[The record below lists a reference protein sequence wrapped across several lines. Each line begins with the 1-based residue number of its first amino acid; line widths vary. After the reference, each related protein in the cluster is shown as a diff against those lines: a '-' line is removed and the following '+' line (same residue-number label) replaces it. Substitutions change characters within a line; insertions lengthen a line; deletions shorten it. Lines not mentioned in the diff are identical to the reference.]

1 MAARLVL
8 VKRLLLSSVLF
19 GCALPI
25 CAAEFPLK
33 PIRFIVPWGPGS
45 GPDVTSRIVGAEMS
59 AALGQ
64 QVIIE
69 NRAGAGGSVGLTAI
83 AKSAPDGYTIGH
95 GSIGT
100 TISYS
105 VIPNV
110 PYDLKKDF
118 TAIGQLLYGAN
129 VLAVRLSLPVKSVQE
144 LIAYAKANPGKLLYG
159 SPGNGTSLH
168 LSMEIFKSM
177 TGTEMQHVPYK
188 DAQQAVAGV
197 IAGQVDLQFENT
209 GAIVPHVKAGRVRA
223 LAISTAQRSPALPEL
238 PTVAEA
244 GVAGFEVTTWSG
256 FVGPAGLPKEV
267 VAKLNAELNRA
278 LSLPSVIE
286 KFASF
291 GYETAKTTP
300 EQFDALIQTEAARWS
315 KVVKSVGAR
324 VD

>member
-1 MAARLVL
+1 MVL
-8 VKRLLLSSVLF
+8 VKRLLVSMILF
-19 GCALPI
+19 CCALSI
-25 CAAEFPLK
+25 CAADFPSR

-64 QVIIE
+64 PIVIE
-69 NRAGAGGSVGLTAI
+69 NRAGAGGSVGLSAI

-118 TAIGQLLYGAN
+118 TAIGQLLYGSN
-129 VLAVRLSLPVKSVQE
+129 VLAVRPSLPVKSVQE
-144 LIAYAKANPGKLLYG
+144 LIAYAKANPDKLLYG

-168 LSMEIFKSM
+168 LSMEIFKQM
-177 TGTEMQHVPYK
+177 TGTQMQHVPFK
-188 DAQQAVAGV
+188 DAQQAVTAV
-197 IAGQVDLQFENT
+197 ISGQVDLQFENS

-223 LAISTAQRSPALPEL
+223 LAVSTAKRSPALPEV

-244 GVAGFEVTTWSG
+244 GVASFEVTTWSG

-267 VAKLNAELNRA
+267 IARLNAELNRA

-286 KFASF
+286 KFTSL
-291 GYETAKTTP
+291 GYETVKTTP
-300 EQFDALIQTEAARWS
+300 EQFDALIQKEAVRWS
-315 KVVKSVGAR
+315 GVVRSVGAR

>member
-1 MAARLVL
+1 MVL
-8 VKRLLLSSVLF
+8 VKRLLATTLLF
-19 GCALPI
+19 CCALSI
-25 CAAEFPLK
+25 CAADFPTR

-45 GPDVTSRIVGAEMS
+45 GPDVTSRIVSAEMS
-59 AALGQ
+59 AGLGQ
-64 QVIIE
+64 PIVIE
-69 NRAGAGGSVGLTAI
+69 NRAGAGGSVGLAAI

-118 TAIGQLLYGAN
+118 TAIGQMLYGAN
-129 VLAVRLSLPVKSVQE
+129 VLAVRPSLPVNSVQE

-168 LSMEIFKSM
+168 LSMEIFKQM
-177 TGTEMQHVPYK
+177 TGTQMQHVPFK
-188 DAQQAVAGV
+188 DAQQAVTGV
-197 IAGQVDLQFENT
+197 ISGQVDLQFENS

-223 LAISTAQRSPALPEL
+223 LAVSTAKRSPALPEV

-256 FVGPAGLPKEV
+256 FVGPAGLPKGV
-267 VAKLNAELNRA
+267 VARLNAELNRA

-286 KFASF
+286 KFTSL
-291 GYETAKTTP
+291 GYETVKTTP
-300 EQFDALIQTEAARWS
+300 EQFDGLIQAEAVRWS
-315 KVVKSVGAR
+315 GVVRSVGAR

>member
-1 MAARLVL
+1 MVL
-8 VKRLLLSSVLF
+8 VKRLLISSVLF
-19 GCALPI
+19 SSALSI
-25 CAAEFPLK
+25 CAADFPVR

-64 QVIIE
+64 PIVIE
-69 NRAGAGGSVGLTAI
+69 NRAGAGGSVGLAAI

-105 VIPNV
+105 VMPNV

-118 TAIGQLLYGAN
+118 TAIGQLLYGMN
-129 VLAVRLSLPVKSVQE
+129 VLAVRPSLPVNSVQE

-168 LSMEIFKSM
+168 LSMEIFKQM
-177 TGTEMQHVPYK
+177 TGTQMQHVPFK
-188 DAQQAVAGV
+188 DAQQAVTGV
-197 IAGQVDLQFENT
+197 ISGQVDLQFENG

-223 LAISTAQRSPALPEL
+223 LAVSTARRSPALPEV

-267 VAKLNAELNRA
+267 VAKLNTELNRA
-278 LSLPSVIE
+278 LSLPSVID
-286 KFASF
+286 KFTSL
-291 GYETAKTTP
+291 GYETVKTTP
-300 EQFDALIQTEAARWS
+300 EQFDGLIQKEAVRWS
-315 KVVKSVGAR
+315 SVVKTVGAR

>member
-1 MAARLVL
+1 MFQVRRRQLLIGTAAFFI
-8 VKRLLLSSVLF
+8 S
-19 GCALPI
+19 
-25 CAAEFPLK
+25 AASFAQPYPSK

-64 QVIIE
+64 PIVIE
-69 NRAGAGGSVGLTAI
+69 NRAGAGGSVGLAAI
-83 AKSAPDGYTIGH
+83 ARAAPDGYTIGH

-118 TAIGQLLYGAN
+118 TAIGQLLYGSN
-129 VLAVRLSLPVKSVQE
+129 VLAVRPSLPVKSVQE

-168 LSMEIFKSM
+168 LSMEIFKQM
-177 TGTEMQHVPYK
+177 TGTQIQHVPFK
-188 DAQQAVAGV
+188 DAQQAVTGV
-197 IAGQVDLQFENT
+197 ISGQVDLQFENS

-223 LAISTAQRSPALPEL
+223 LAVSTARRSSALPEV

-244 GVAGFEVTTWSG
+244 GVADFDVTTWSG
-256 FVGPAGLPKEV
+256 FVGPAGLPKAV
-267 VAKLNAELNRA
+267 IAKLNAELNRA
-278 LSLPSVIE
+278 LSLPSVID
-286 KFASF
+286 KFASL

-300 EQFDALIQTEAARWS
+300 EQFDDLIQKEAVRWS
-315 KVVKSVGAR
+315 GVVRSVGAR

>member
-1 MAARLVL
+1 MVL
-8 VKRLLLSSVLF
+8 VKRLLVAMVLF
-19 GCALPI
+19 CCALSI
-25 CAAEFPLK
+25 CAADFPTK

-64 QVIIE
+64 PIVIE
-69 NRAGAGGSVGLTAI
+69 NRAGAGGSVGLSAI
-83 AKSAPDGYTIGH
+83 ARSAPDGYTIGH

-110 PYDLKKDF
+110 SYDLKKDF
-118 TAIGQLLYGAN
+118 TAIGQLLYGSN
-129 VLAVRLSLPVKSVQE
+129 VLAVRPSLPVKSVQE
-144 LIAYAKANPGKLLYG
+144 LIAYAKANPDKLLYG

-168 LSMEIFKSM
+168 LSMEIFKQM
-177 TGTEMQHVPYK
+177 TGTQMQHVPFK
-188 DAQQAVAGV
+188 DAQQAVTAV
-197 IAGQVDLQFENT
+197 ISGQVDLQFENS

-223 LAISTAQRSPALPEL
+223 LAVSTAKRSPALPEV

-267 VAKLNAELNRA
+267 IARLNAELNRA

-286 KFASF
+286 KFTSL

-300 EQFDALIQTEAARWS
+300 EQFDELIQKEAVRWS
-315 KVVKSVGAR
+315 RVVRAVGAR

>member
-1 MAARLVL
+1 MVL
-8 VKRLLLSSVLF
+8 VKRLLVAMVLCC
-19 GCALPI
+19 CALSI
-25 CAAEFPLK
+25 SAVDFPTK

-64 QVIIE
+64 PIVIE
-69 NRAGAGGSVGLTAI
+69 NRAGAGGSVGLSAI
-83 AKSAPDGYTIGH
+83 ARSAPDGYTIGH

-110 PYDLKKDF
+110 SYDLKKDF
-118 TAIGQLLYGAN
+118 TAIGQLLYGSN
-129 VLAVRLSLPVKSVQE
+129 VLAVRPSLPVKSVQE
-144 LIAYAKANPGKLLYG
+144 LIAYAKANPDKLLYG

-168 LSMEIFKSM
+168 LSMEIFKQM
-177 TGTEMQHVPYK
+177 TGTQMQHVPFK
-188 DAQQAVAGV
+188 DAQQAVTAV
-197 IAGQVDLQFENT
+197 ISGQVDLQFENS

-223 LAISTAQRSPALPEL
+223 LAVSTAKRSPALPEV

-267 VAKLNAELNRA
+267 IARLNAELNRA

-286 KFASF
+286 KFTSL

-300 EQFDALIQTEAARWS
+300 EQFDELIQKEAVRWS
-315 KVVKSVGAR
+315 RVVRAVGAR

>member
-1 MAARLVL
+1 MVL
-8 VKRLLLSSVLF
+8 VKRLLVAMVLCC
-19 GCALPI
+19 CALSI
-25 CAAEFPLK
+25 SAADFPTK

-64 QVIIE
+64 PIVIE
-69 NRAGAGGSVGLTAI
+69 NRAGAGGSVGLSAI
-83 AKSAPDGYTIGH
+83 ARSAPDGYTIGH

-110 PYDLKKDF
+110 SYDLKKDF
-118 TAIGQLLYGAN
+118 AAIGQLLYGSN
-129 VLAVRLSLPVKSVQE
+129 VLAVRPSLPVKSVQE
-144 LIAYAKANPGKLLYG
+144 LIAYAKANPDKLLYG

-168 LSMEIFKSM
+168 LSMEIFKQM
-177 TGTEMQHVPYK
+177 TGTQMQHVPFK
-188 DAQQAVAGV
+188 DAQQAVTAV
-197 IAGQVDLQFENT
+197 ISGQVDLQFENS

-223 LAISTAQRSPALPEL
+223 LAVSTAKRSPALPEV

-267 VAKLNAELNRA
+267 IARLNAELNRA

-286 KFASF
+286 KFTSL

-300 EQFDALIQTEAARWS
+300 EQFDALIQKEAVRWS
-315 KVVKSVGAR
+315 RVVRSVGAR

>member
-1 MAARLVL
+1 MVL
-8 VKRLLLSSVLF
+8 VRWLLVPVVLF
-19 GCALPI
+19 CCALSI
-25 CAAEFPLK
+25 CAADFPIR

-45 GPDVTSRIVGAEMS
+45 GPDVTSRIVSAEMS
-59 AALGQ
+59 AVLGQ
-64 QVIIE
+64 PIVIE
-69 NRAGAGGSVGLTAI
+69 NRAGAGGSVGLAAI

-105 VIPNV
+105 VIPNLH
-110 PYDLKKDF
+110 YDLNKDF

-129 VLAVRLSLPVKSVQE
+129 VLAVRPSLPVHSVQE

-168 LSMEIFKSM
+168 LSMEIFKQM
-177 TGTEMQHVPYK
+177 TGTQMQHVPFK
-188 DAQQAVAGV
+188 DAQQAVTGV
-197 IAGQVDLQFENT
+197 ISGQVDLQFENS
-209 GAIVPHVKAGRVRA
+209 GAIIPHVKAGRVRA
-223 LAISTAQRSPALPEL
+223 LAVSTAKRTPALPDL

-244 GVAGFEVTTWSG
+244 GVAGFEVTTWG
-256 FVGPAGLPKEV
+256 GLVGPAGLPKEV
-267 VAKLNAELNRA
+267 IARLNAALNRA

-286 KFASF
+286 RFTSL

-300 EQFDALIQTEAARWS
+300 EQFDGLIQTEFVRWS
-315 KVVKSVGAR
+315 GVVRSVGAR

>member
-1 MAARLVL
+1 MVL
-8 VKRLLLSSVLF
+8 VKRLLLSTVLF
-19 GCALPI
+19 CCALSV
-25 CAAEFPLK
+25 CAAEYPIK

-64 QVIIE
+64 PIIIE
-69 NRAGAGGSVGLTAI
+69 NRAGAGGSVGLAAI

-129 VLAVRLSLPVKSVQE
+129 VLVVRLSLPVKSVQE
-144 LIAYAKANPGKLLYG
+144 LIAYAKANPDKLLYA
-159 SPGNGTSLH
+159 SPGNGSSLH
-168 LSMEIFKSM
+168 LSMEIFKLM
-177 TGTEMQHVPYK
+177 TGTQMQHVPFK

-209 GAIVPHVKAGRVRA
+209 GAIVPHVKSGRVRA

-286 KFASF
+286 RFASF

-300 EQFDALIQTEAARWS
+300 EQFDALIQKEAARWS
-315 KVVKSVGAR
+315 SVVKRVGAR